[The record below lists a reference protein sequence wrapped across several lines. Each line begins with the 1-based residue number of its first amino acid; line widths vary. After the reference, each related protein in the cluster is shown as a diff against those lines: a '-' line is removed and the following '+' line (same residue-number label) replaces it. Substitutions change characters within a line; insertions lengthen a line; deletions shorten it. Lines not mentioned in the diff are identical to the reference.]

1 VLWKGSLL
9 VLDMSDIQN
18 LTLEAGVLQEI
29 NLKPQLDE
37 YGCDTERHRLLP
49 QHPLSPPFS
58 SVLGLL
64 DWL

>member
-1 VLWKGSLL
+1 
-9 VLDMSDIQN
+9 MSDIQN

-49 QHPLSPPFS
+49 QHPFSPPFS

-64 DWL
+64 DGL